1 MSMQILEKAKM
12 IMKNGYVCDHCLGR
26 TFAQLTKGT
35 TNSIR
40 GKAIR
45 DIFAFSAE
53 SGEKIEIDE
62 INIDNYDFRN
72 VKRKIKKQKPTCKIC
87 GNFFDG
93 LGSISKKAI
102 DKLSKFEYDNF
113 VVGTKV
119 SGDIAGREENLWE
132 EVGAEHC
139 EPIKAEINRELGK
152 LLEKKTGRK
161 ADFENPDIVILL
173 DMDKND
179 IEIKPSQV
187 WVYGLYQKLARGIPQ
202 TKWPCRNC
210 GGRGCEKCDG
220 KGKMYPTSVEEIIA
234 KPLIKAAKA
243 SASSMHGAGR
253 EDIDARCL
261 GWRPFVMELQ
271 HPMKRKLQLKK
282 LEKEVN
288 RDRRVKVKLVKFCS
302 KETARKIKAAKL
314 TKTYKIIVA
323 FEKPIN
329 KDDIKKI
336 LGIKNL
342 VKQRTPVRVAHRR
355 ADLVRERRILGLKGR
370 IISKKEAEFFV
381 KTEAGMYVKELVSGD
396 DGRTEPSFTGITN
409 NKAKVKALD
418 VVEIG
423 KIKV

>member
-1 MSMQILEKAKM
+1 MNIQILEKAKA
-12 IMKNGYVCDHCLGR
+12 ILKNGYVCDHCLGR
-26 TFAQLTKGT
+26 QFAQLTKGT
-35 TNSIR
+35 TNAIR

-45 DIFAFSAE
+45 DVFAFSEDA
-53 SGEKIEIDE
+53 GEKIEIDG

-72 VKRKIKKQKPTCKIC
+72 VKRKIKKQKQLCKIC
-87 GNFFDG
+87 GNFFDN
-93 LGSISKKAI
+93 LDSISNNAMK
-102 DKLSKFEYDNF
+102 KLSKFEYDNF

-119 SGDIAGREENLWE
+119 SGGMAGREEALWE
-132 EVGAEHC
+132 EFGAEHC

-152 LLEKKTGRK
+152 LIEKKTGKK
-161 ADFENPDIVILL
+161 ADFGNPDIVVLF
-173 DMDKND
+173 DMDRND
-179 IEIKPSQV
+179 VEIKPSQI
-187 WVYGLYQKLARGIPQ
+187 WIYGLYQKLVRGIPQ
-202 TKWPCRNC
+202 TKWPCRHCN
-210 GGRGCEKCDG
+210 GKGCENCKN
-220 KGKMYPTSVEEIIA
+220 KGKMYATSVEEIIA
-234 KPLIKAAKA
+234 KPLIAAAKA
-243 SASSMHGAGR
+243 SGSSMHGAGR

-271 HPMKRKLQLKK
+271 IPVKRKLQLKK

-288 RDRRVKVKLVKFCS
+288 RDRRVKVKLVKFCD
-302 KETARKIKAAKL
+302 KDTARKIKAAKL
-314 TKTYKIIVA
+314 TKTYKITVV
-323 FEKPIN
+323 FEKPIK
-329 KDDIKKI
+329 KDDMKKI
-336 LGIKNL
+336 MGIKNL

-370 IISKKEAEFFV
+370 IISKKEAEFLV